1 MILCDRS
8 VFRRDKFCE
17 SLVTSMIGMRMI
29 ACIMVL
35 RFVVL
40 SLSMPSV
47 KGTRKESA
55 AVDEFLSSPI

>member
-1 MILCDRS
+1 
-8 VFRRDKFCE
+8 
-17 SLVTSMIGMRMI
+17 MIGMRMI